1 MDLELKNC
9 IKEINTISESFLEFI
24 YQTDKEQ
31 YDKMSLR
38 VNENVTNLTNIEK
51 PKIMMCGIYDAGKST
66 LINALMKKEV
76 AIVSDRPETFR
87 IDEYDNGAY
96 ILVDSPGVDAPI
108 EHEKVTNKY
117 LNKCHIIFF
126 VVSTKG
132 TFESQTNYK
141 YMYDFIKSDIP
152 FVIILNDKDGIME
165 RDYKEIIK
173 IKHKIIQN
181 LKNISQNPNIDR
193 KYQVIVVNAKRAL
206 KGAIENKKNLYKK
219 SRILMVEDKINEIIQ
234 KNNALEMLLMP
245 INNMNSII
253 NEVEKEQISKLSQ
266 YSDKNYEKYIESLN
280 IKRDN
285 ILNEICID
293 IKGRINSKKES
304 LINKYIE
311 QGNFNE
317 NEIIDQTLDE
327 ICNTVDMKLESL
339 SRYISKNFKEL
350 DIKIDKKCN
359 ISSNIQIPD
368 INVNIDDNCYSESD
382 NKRNK
387 RHNFSNGSGFFKSVD
402 FDSKNN
408 FDEDIKGHARK
419 KGLFRIIEKIDDFLH
434 KDERKWEQ
442 YVEEAE
448 IKNQEA
454 INRAT
459 EEIRI
464 RQDVR
469 TEVEHMLYNMS
480 NEIINEITN
489 EFIRKFDDITICLTN
504 CVSTNND
511 EKEFIQ
517 NNLNKLREL
526 RKRLNLVK
534 NQIV

>member
-1 MDLELKNC
+1 MELELKNC
-9 IKEINTISESFLEFI
+9 IKEINSIANDFVELI
-24 YQTDKEQ
+24 NYIDKE
-31 YDKMSLR
+31 KCNEISLY
-38 VNENVTNLTNIEK
+38 VNQNVINLTNIEK

-76 AIVSDRPETFR
+76 AVISDRPETFR

-108 EHEKVTNKY
+108 EHEKITNQY

-165 RDYKEIIK
+165 RDYKEIIN
-173 IKHKIIQN
+173 IKHKIIEN
-181 LKNISQNPNIDR
+181 LKKISQNPNIDR
-193 KYQVIVVNAKRAL
+193 KYQIIVVNAKRAL

-219 SRILMVEDKINEIIQ
+219 SRIYMVEDKINEIIQ

-253 NEVEKEQISKLSQ
+253 NEAEKEQISKLSQ

-293 IKGRINSKKES
+293 IRGRINSKKEI

-311 QGNFNE
+311 QGNFDR
-317 NEIIDQTLDE
+317 NEIIDQTFDE
-327 ICNTVDMKLESL
+327 ISNAVDIKLENL

-359 ISSNIQIPD
+359 ISSNIQMPD
-368 INVNIDDNCYSESD
+368 VDIKIDKNSYSEVNNIK
-382 NKRNK
+382 NKENI
-387 RHNFSNGSGFFKSVD
+387 SFKSASLGVAGNILNNYPDVISKD
-402 FDSKNN
+402 FN
-408 FDEDIKGHARK
+408 RK
-419 KGLFRIIEKIDDFLH
+419 KGLFSIIDKIDDFLH

-442 YVEEAE
+442 YVEETQ
-448 IKNQEA
+448 IKNQAE

-469 TEVEHMLYNMS
+469 TEVENILYNIS
-480 NEIINEITN
+480 NEIINEITD
-489 EFIRKFDDITICLTN
+489 EIIRKFDYIVMCLTN
-504 CVSTNND
+504 CVSINND
-511 EKEFIQ
+511 QKEFIE